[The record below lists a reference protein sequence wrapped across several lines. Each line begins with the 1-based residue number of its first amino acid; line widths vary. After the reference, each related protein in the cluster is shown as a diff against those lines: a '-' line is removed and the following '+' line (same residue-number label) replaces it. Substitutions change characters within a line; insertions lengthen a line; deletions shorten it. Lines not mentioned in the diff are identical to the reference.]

1 MKKADINIG
10 HLKIH
15 LRGLSS
21 QAASGLTSG
30 LGSEIMG
37 QLAEQKLP
45 SGRVNHVD
53 AGQLAAGTA
62 TADEL
67 RRAIARQI
75 ALAVAAQT
83 GIREE

>member
-1 MKKADINIG
+1 MNKTGINIG

-15 LRGLSS
+15 LRGSSS
-21 QAASGLTSG
+21 QAARGLTAS

-37 QLAEQKLP
+37 QLAGQKLP
-45 SGRVNHVD
+45 SGKINHVD

-83 GIREE
+83 GNRVE